1 METSGEDLM
10 RVIDFDGVVQFRD
23 KENRLLLAVR
33 HFMPLDGP
41 DVWEVVAPSSR
52 VLEVH
57 KDKQSAMGAAEAILV
72 TMKLKGVIE

>member
-1 METSGEDLM
+1 METSGEYLM
-10 RVIDFDGVVQFRD
+10 RTIDFDGVVQFRD
-23 KENRLLLAVR
+23 EENRLLLEVR

-57 KDKQSAMGAAEAILV
+57 KDKQSAVDAAMAILAIL
-72 TMKLKGVIE
+72 KLKGEIE

>member
-1 METSGEDLM
+1 METSREDLM
-10 RVIDFDGVVQFRD
+10 RAIDFDGVVQFRD

-52 VLEVH
+52 VLEVY
-57 KDKQSAMGAAEAILV
+57 KDKQSAVEAAMAILAIR
-72 TMKLKGVIE
+72 KLKGEIE